1 MYHGWFKGEWRLQLM
16 SCLLLGIAR
25 RDFGSYDCEF
35 RKDWH
40 HSTVRWSGLMRV
52 SAQVWTIRVDIHVL
66 NHDGNLVDCCS
77 VSSIAALAHFR

>member
-1 MYHGWFKGEWRLQLM
+1 MAGLKVSGSSQCHVYCWTL
-16 SCLLLGIAR
+16 
-25 RDFGSYDCEF
+25 RDDSSGRMMANLEMTDI
-35 RKDWH
+35 
-40 HSTVRWSGLMRV
+40 TVRWSGLMLRV